1 MIARVLSL
9 CLALS
14 GVSCAH
20 APRPQA
26 PVDRPYP
33 HREVVLPGG
42 APGVRLA
49 GELVLPAGAGPFP
62 AALLIAG
69 SGAQNRD
76 EAVAGHRPFL
86 VLADALARRGI
97 ASLRYDKRGVA
108 ASTGRFASAT
118 VADFARDAD
127 AALRWLA
134 AEPGIDATRLAYVGH
149 SEGGLVAPLAAR
161 LAPPGGPAAAR
172 LVLLA
177 GPGCGMEHIV
187 RSQVADVAQA
197 EGAPQAG
204 VAATDRALAE
214 AFAVLRAAPSAE
226 AARAPMR
233 ASLAA
238 AASGLSRRQQRA
250 LLDAFASPWGWTWA
264 RIVPAEALAAF
275 DGPVLALFGER
286 DLQVRARD
294 NAAAMVPHLR
304 HGDSR
309 VEILPGLNHLFQPA
323 LTGAPS
329 EYAVIET
336 TLDPV
341 AIERVA
347 EFLAAVPVGREPD
360 PGPEGVPGAAAP
372 ASGRHGALCF

>member
-49 GELVLPAGAGPFP
+49 GELVLPAGGGPFP

-197 EGAPQAG
+197 EGVPQAG

-214 AFAVLRAAPSAE
+214 AFAVLRTAPSAE

-238 AASGLSRRQQRA
+238 AASGLSRRLRQPLGLDLGSHRSGRGTCSFRWPGAGAVRRA
-250 LLDAFASPWGWTWA
+250 RPAGPRPRQCGGDGPAPAARRFPCRDPPRLESP
-264 RIVPAEALAAF
+264 VPAR
-275 DGPVLALFGER
+275 PHR
-286 DLQVRARD
+286 RA
-294 NAAAMVPHLR
+294 MLLS
-304 HGDSR
+304 GC
-309 VEILPGLNHLFQPA
+309 
-323 LTGAPS
+323 
-329 EYAVIET
+329 
-336 TLDPV
+336 
-341 AIERVA
+341 
-347 EFLAAVPVGREPD
+347 
-360 PGPEGVPGAAAP
+360 VPG
-372 ASGRHGALCF
+372 

>member
-1 MIARVLSL
+1 
-9 CLALS
+9 
-14 GVSCAH
+14 
-20 APRPQA
+20 
-26 PVDRPYP
+26 
-33 HREVVLPGG
+33 
-42 APGVRLA
+42 
-49 GELVLPAGAGPFP
+49 
-62 AALLIAG
+62 
-69 SGAQNRD
+69 
-76 EAVAGHRPFL
+76 
-86 VLADALARRGI
+86 
-97 ASLRYDKRGVA
+97 
-108 ASTGRFASAT
+108 
-118 VADFARDAD
+118 
-127 AALRWLA
+127 
-134 AEPGIDATRLAYVGH
+134 
-149 SEGGLVAPLAAR
+149 
-161 LAPPGGPAAAR
+161 
-172 LVLLA
+172 
-177 GPGCGMEHIV
+177 MEHIV

-214 AFAVLRAAPSAE
+214 AFAVLRAAPSEE

-250 LLDAFASPWGWTWA
+250 LLDAFASPWGWTWV

-275 DGPVLALFGER
+275 DGPVLALFGAN
-286 DLQVRARD
+286 DLQVCARD
-294 NAAAMVPHLR
+294 NAAAMAPHLR

-341 AIERVA
+341 VIERVA
-347 EFLAAVPVGREPD
+347 EFLAAAPVRREPG

-372 ASGRHGALCF
+372 VSGRHGALCF